1 MHEKTSIRI
10 IPLGGLDEVGKNMTA
25 FEYKNEII
33 VVDAGIAFP
42 DSDMYGVNVVIPE
55 MEYLR
60 ENKEKVKKLI
70 ITHGHEDH
78 IGAIPYFLQEFD
90 VNVYATKLTTALIR
104 NKLKGQ
110 AHSFK
115 NLKIVDKDS
124 SIKGL
129 HMDVEFFE
137 TNHSIPDS
145 VGIVLKTPLG
155 NIVHTSDFKIDYT
168 PIDGKTLDYS
178 RIGDIKKEG
187 VFLLLSDS
195 TNALK
200 EGFSPSEEVVAGK
213 LYEKISKCQNRVI
226 ATTFASSLYRIQSL
240 ITIAERTNRKVVPIG
255 RSMKNNIK
263 TALKLDYLKAAADT
277 VITDKQMGDYDENE
291 ILVIT
296 TGSQG
301 EPTSALRRM
310 VQEKNPL
317 ITLCDKDTVLFSSH
331 SIPGNEKSV
340 NEIINDLCK
349 KGVEVHMG
357 GDIHTSGHGYQEEI
371 KLMLSLF
378 KPEYFMPVHGEYRML
393 KKHAEIAEKIGVKR
407 ENIFIC
413 EIGDV
418 VELNDATG
426 KKEEKVKAGSVMVDE
441 SGMGDVEYNTL
452 KDRER
457 LANHGVVVV
466 QIKKTP
472 RFYKTRVTLKGVV
485 AAYDRKSLYRS
496 VNSVV
501 EETMKNN
508 ENNVNASKRELYRA
522 LGKVLDEHLN
532 RKPLIVL
539 VFD

>member
-1 MHEKTSIRI
+1 MIEKTPIRI

-25 FEYKNEII
+25 FEYKDEII

-42 DSDMYGVNVVIPE
+42 DSDMHGVNVVIPE

-60 ENKEKVKKLI
+60 VNKDKVKRLI

-78 IGAIPYFLQEFD
+78 IGAIPYFLREFD
-90 VNVYATKLTTALIR
+90 VPVYATKLTTALIK

-110 AHSFK
+110 RHSLK
-115 NLKIVDKDS
+115 NLKVVDKNS
-124 SIKGL
+124 KINGL
-129 HMDVEFFE
+129 HMSVEFFE

-145 VGIVLKTPLG
+145 VGIVLKTPHG

-168 PIDGKTLDYS
+168 PVDGRTLDFS
-178 RIGDIKKEG
+178 RIAEINKEG

-200 EGFSPSEEVVAGK
+200 EGFSPSEEVVAQK
-213 LYEKISKCQNRVI
+213 LYEKISRCENRVI
-226 ATTFASSLYRIQSL
+226 ATTFASSLYRIQSM
-240 ITIAERTNRKVVPIG
+240 IRIAERTGRKVVPVG
-255 RSMKNNIK
+255 RSMKNNIQ
-263 TALKLDYLKAAADT
+263 TAMKLGYLESSPET
-277 VITDKQMGDYDENE
+277 VITDKQMADYDEKE
-291 ILVIT
+291 IFIIT

-310 VQEKNPL
+310 VEEKNPL
-317 ITLCDKDTVLFSSH
+317 ITLTNKDTVFFSSH

-349 KGVEVHMG
+349 KGVETHMG

-378 KPEYFMPVHGEYRML
+378 KPKYFMPVHGEYRML
-393 KKHAEIAEKIGVKR
+393 KKHAEIAEKMRVPN

-418 VELNDATG
+418 VELTEHSG
-426 KKEEKVKAGSVMVDE
+426 KKKEKVSSGSVLVDD
-441 SGMGDVEYNTL
+441 SGMGDVEASTL
-452 KDRER
+452 RDRDR

-466 QIKKTP
+466 QVKKNAKYY
-472 RFYKTRVTLKGVV
+472 RTRVTLKGVV
-485 AAYDRKSLYRS
+485 ASYDRKELYRD
-496 VNSVV
+496 VNKVV
-501 EETMKNN
+501 EETMKIN
-508 ENNVNASKRELYRA
+508 ENDRQASKRDLYKS
-522 LGKVLDEHLN
+522 LGKTLDDHLN
-532 RKPLIVL
+532 RKPLIML